1 MCQNDLFCARQKY
14 IYALI
19 CNKKIRALEVSGTTF
34 NSCYKLTVTIGK
46 NNVECLSANG
56 V

>member
-19 CNKKIRALEVSGTTF
+19 CNKKLEHL
-34 NSCYKLTVTIGK
+34 KLVVQHLI
-46 NNVECLSANG
+46 VL
-56 V
+56 